1 MRVGAGVTSGR
12 GLSEF
17 LHPFLGCIPC
27 WGNLDLKIH
36 ACACPERVALGV
48 GVRRERPFLGLQAFP
63 AEAWSTRAAVNQSFS
78 EALRGGER
86 KSSPSDFGSNPM
98 RLFRIIIP
106 LTALGFSRTP
116 SCAVSWLPS
125 MDKWPVTRAYCK
137 WMEGDGAVDSALLY
151 LPYCK
156 SKSSISLNSLM
167 SALPMA

>member
-78 EALRGGER
+78 EAPPGEER
-86 KSSPSDFGSNPM
+86 KSQRARFRHSNLLLP
-98 RLFRIIIP
+98 
-106 LTALGFSRTP
+106 AL
-116 SCAVSWLPS
+116 AA
-125 MDKWPVTRAYCK
+125 VTRSILANLAR
-137 WMEGDGAVDSALLY
+137 AVLVRARGVKRASR
-151 LPYCK
+151 
-156 SKSSISLNSLM
+156 
-167 SALPMA
+167 